1 MKFIWITFIL
11 LIISMRLV
19 QMYLKNKT
27 LRISLA
33 IIITLITCYMVILS
47 INISRVN
54 SFRKPILMWESENYC
69 TTKCTS
75 YKGLGYKVEIKYYDT
90 GIKESIILSMFGKV
104 IAGGVQDIIIDD
116 TFSIVDETKTCDQ
129 AIEPIYEDDYF
140 IYSFSCIKSHS
151 VFIVTDGNKISVKDA
166 LLDKEANWGKLITEK
181 YPEMFIIEAK
191 ENENTV
197 SCNTKDFTM
206 TLNTNKKVY
215 NKNEKIKIW
224 TTLKY
229 TGNKDNITI
238 WHAGSAE
245 TDTYFNYFI
254 TDGKDFNL
262 ESVTTLMLKSTE
274 LKKNKLYY
282 YKYEKSGGYGEEDAE
297 FWEEFFK
304 EKDLYLPLGNYT
316 ITASSGFGLSDSD
329 QNIGLKCNL
338 EIKVVN

>member
-75 YKGLGYKVEIKYYDT
+75 YKGLGYIVEIKYYDT
-90 GIKESIILSMFGKV
+90 GIKESVTLSMFGKV

-129 AIEPIYEDDYF
+129 ALEPIYEDDYF

-215 NKNEKIKIW
+215 NKNEK
-224 TTLKY
+224 LKY
-229 TGNKDNITI
+229 GQ
-238 WHAGSAE
+238 
-245 TDTYFNYFI
+245 
-254 TDGKDFNL
+254 L
-262 ESVTTLMLKSTE
+262 
-274 LKKNKLYY
+274 
-282 YKYEKSGGYGEEDAE
+282 
-297 FWEEFFK
+297 
-304 EKDLYLPLGNYT
+304 
-316 ITASSGFGLSDSD
+316 
-329 QNIGLKCNL
+329 
-338 EIKVVN
+338 